1 MNATDNIAPLLV
13 IYIAGTVLAVVIGC
27 LIAYLVLRLAITHGL
42 RAHQRW
48 IDDGKP

>member
-1 MNATDNIAPLLV
+1 MTFSHDLAPLLV
-13 IYIAGTVLAVVIGC
+13 FYVAVAVLAVLVWC
-27 LIAYLVLRLAITHGL
+27 LIVYLVLRLAITHGL